1 MKESMGA
8 QPLDDDVRYATDH
21 LRRIVRALR
30 VSARS
35 AEKATGLS
43 GAQVFVLQK
52 LAEAPA
58 TSLGELALRTA
69 TDQSSVSVV
78 VSRLV
83 GRRLAVRQESK
94 KDARRVE
101 IRLTEAGRRV
111 LRRSPKAMQ
120 DQLLEALGRMP
131 SASRRRLAVALG
143 ELVAQ
148 MNLDGEVGM
157 FFEEEPSSTRSP
169 SVRRPRARA

>member
-1 MKESMGA
+1 MGS
-8 QPLDDDVRYATDH
+8 QTLDDDLRCATDH

-58 TSLGELALRTA
+58 ASLGDLALRTA

-83 GRRLAVRQESK
+83 ERRLVARHASK

-111 LRRSPKAMQ
+111 LRRSPRVMQ
-120 DQLLEALGRMP
+120 DQLLEGLARMSRKSLRTLG
-131 SASRRRLAVALG
+131 VALG
-143 ELVAQ
+143 ELVAE
-148 MNLDGEVGM
+148 MNLDGEVAM
-157 FFEEEPSSTRSP
+157 FFEDEPSSSSSP
-169 SVRRPRARA
+169 PVRRPHARA

>member
-1 MKESMGA
+1 
-8 QPLDDDVRYATDH
+8 
-21 LRRIVRALR
+21 

-58 TSLGELALRTA
+58 ASLGDLALRTA

-83 GRRLAVRQESK
+83 ARRLVARHESK
-94 KDARRVE
+94 KDGRRVE
-101 IRLTEAGRRV
+101 IGLTEAGRRV
-111 LRRSPKAMQ
+111 LRRSPKVIQ
-120 DQLLEALGRMP
+120 DQLLQALERMP
-131 SASRRRLAVALG
+131 RASRRTLGVALG
-143 ELVAQ
+143 ELVAN
-148 MNLDGEVGM
+148 MNLDDEVAM
-157 FFEEEPSSTRSP
+157 FFEEEPAARRSRP
-169 SVRRPRARA
+169 VRRAHART